1 MSGTFF
7 LEEPVLALSHF
18 QMLAFVC
25 TLYSFFSP
33 PNKQPACLEA
43 AAATEQFALWPN
55 LAVPVSCGSEARHSQ
70 LECHTLIRYVKLWSV
85 LNESVQVQQDPVFL
99 LKKYKTI

>member
-1 MSGTFF
+1 MLT
-7 LEEPVLALSHF
+7 VSHF

-43 AAATEQFALWPN
+43 AATEQFALWPS
-55 LAVPVSCGSEARHSQ
+55 LTIPVSCGSEAGHSQ
-70 LECHTLIRYVKLWSV
+70 LECHTLIGNVKLWSV